1 MVLPASDERVPRHTE
16 EHINQRI
23 EDEMHYRLC
32 HYAHHTDEID
42 QRLRELD
49 REWDIE
55 RALEA
60 NASAL
65 ALTGLCMGT
74 TIAKKWYLL
83 SAGVMGF
90 LLQHAVQGWCPPVGL
105 FRRIGFRTAS
115 EIEQERSAL
124 KALRGDFADV
134 EPQREDNVNQRV
146 EQAYEAV
153 QRHRRQHHAG
163 HEAMATPPSS
173 SPGPGPGPAPAETF
187 RP

>member
-1 MVLPASDERVPRHTE
+1 MVLPTSSERVPRHTE
-16 EHINQRI
+16 PHINRRI
-23 EDEMHYRLC
+23 EEETHYRLSY
-32 HYAHHTDEID
+32 YAHHPEQID
-42 QRLRELD
+42 GRLRELD
-49 REWDIE
+49 QEWDIE

-74 TIAKKWYLL
+74 TFAKRWYLL

-105 FRRIGFRTAS
+105 FRRLGFRTPS

-134 EPQREDNVNQRV
+134 EPQREDNVNARV
-146 EQAYEAV
+146 EQAYRAV
-153 QRHRRQHHAG
+153 RRHHG
-163 HEAMATPPSS
+163 HGDGQEEMASPPL
-173 SPGPGPGPAPAETF
+173 PGGPGVEPTPSPRAT
-187 RP
+187 